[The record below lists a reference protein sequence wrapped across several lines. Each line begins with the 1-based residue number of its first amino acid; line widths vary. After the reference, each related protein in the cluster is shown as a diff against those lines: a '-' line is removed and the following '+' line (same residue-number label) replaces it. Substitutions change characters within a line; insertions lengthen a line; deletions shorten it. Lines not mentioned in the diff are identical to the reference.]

1 MRDRMRVTIRLGLG
15 IKVFGG
21 VCVYIYIYLVFFFVF
36 FVIIAKLSC
45 LGSDLGQVLLKLTL
59 VTRLELHFEFY
70 F

>member
-15 IKVFGG
+15 IKVC
-21 VCVYIYIYLVFFFVF
+21 VCVCVFFF
-36 FVIIAKLSC
+36 FVIIAQLSC

>member
-1 MRDRMRVTIRLGLG
+1 MCEGLTEVEVRLC
-15 IKVFGG
+15 
-21 VCVYIYIYLVFFFVF
+21 VCVCMCV
-36 FVIIAKLSC
+36 FVIIAQLSC

>member
-1 MRDRMRVTIRLGLG
+1 M
-15 IKVFGG
+15 
-21 VCVYIYIYLVFFFVF
+21 CVYIYIYIFGSFFFL
-36 FVIIAKLSC
+36 IIAKQSC